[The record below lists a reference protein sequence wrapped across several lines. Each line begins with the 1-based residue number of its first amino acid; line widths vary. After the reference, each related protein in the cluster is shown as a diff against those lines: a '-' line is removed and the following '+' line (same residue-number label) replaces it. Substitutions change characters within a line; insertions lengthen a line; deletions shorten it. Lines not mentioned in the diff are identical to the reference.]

1 MRATL
6 FAAALDEA
14 IKCGPQGRLV
24 LTFPGNEDAMH
35 LHPLAYS
42 KLDGGFRIE
51 IRVSDYVDSE
61 MVDDVIFLDADAVE
75 TVELQVKPKGKVWTD
90 EPFESAEE
98 EDDDMDR

>member
-1 MRATL
+1 MRPSL
-6 FAAALDEA
+6 FAAAIEEA
-14 IKCGPQGRLV
+14 IKFGPQARLV

-42 KLDGGFRIE
+42 RVEDSGFRVE

-61 MVDDVIFLDADAVE
+61 MVDDVIFMDSSAVE

-90 EPFESAEE
+90 EPFGTAE
-98 EDDDMDR
+98 EDDLDR